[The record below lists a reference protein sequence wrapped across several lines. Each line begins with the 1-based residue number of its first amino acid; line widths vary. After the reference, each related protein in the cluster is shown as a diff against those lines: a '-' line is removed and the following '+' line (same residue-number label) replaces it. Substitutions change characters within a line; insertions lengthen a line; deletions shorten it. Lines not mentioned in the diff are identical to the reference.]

1 MAKVD
6 EGPVAATVYVVD
18 DDDGMRRALSLLL
31 NTVGYKT
38 AAFASPK
45 EFLEKFKADTA
56 GCLVLDIR
64 MPGMSGLELQQHLNR
79 MGSMLPVIFITGHG
93 DVPMAVQAMKEGAF
107 EFVQK
112 PFRDQDLLDRINH
125 ALQQDKESRNT
136 MARRADV
143 LHRLE
148 SLTPREK
155 QVMELVVDG
164 AANKVI
170 AIDLGLSERTVEIHR
185 AKVMEKMGARSVA
198 HLGQAANEP
207 LGGKLS
213 CPQGHTWNHVFNEQ
227 RRAPILAQPSPSGL
241 PP

>member
-1 MAKVD
+1 MVKVD
-6 EGPVAATVYVVD
+6 DALSAATIYVVD

-31 NTVGYKT
+31 TTVGYKT
-38 AAFASPK
+38 ATFASPK
-45 EFLEKFKADTA
+45 DFLEKFQSETA

-125 ALQQDKESRNT
+125 ALEQDKENRNT
-136 MARRADV
+136 LARRADV
-143 LHRLE
+143 LHRIE

-155 QVMELVVDG
+155 QVMDLVVDG

-185 AKVMEKMGARSVA
+185 AKVMDKMGARSVA
-198 HLGQAANEP
+198 HLV
-207 LGGKLS
+207 KLQLS
-213 CPQGHTWNHVFNEQ
+213 SSAE
-227 RRAPILAQPSPSGL
+227 S
-241 PP
+241 

>member
-1 MAKVD
+1 MAKVED
-6 EGPVAATVYVVD
+6 VVSTSTVYVVD

-38 AAFASPK
+38 SAFASPK
-45 EFLEKFKADTA
+45 EFLDKFRPEFP

-125 ALQQDKESRNT
+125 ALELDKENRST
-136 MARRADV
+136 LALRADV
-143 LHRLE
+143 LQRCE

-155 QVMELVVDG
+155 QVMDMVVDG

-198 HLGQAANEP
+198 HLVRLQM
-207 LGGKLS
+207 S
-213 CPQGHTWNHVFNEQ
+213 MSSDT
-227 RRAPILAQPSPSGL
+227 
-241 PP
+241 